1 MDAKE
6 KFLEMKRAWIEAD
19 EDGRLLIEKKQDEFF
34 LSLTDNQKKEIH
46 DTVSEDL
53 SRMKKEISEI
63 NQVLDIKEKLSSV
76 LPIISVSYLAKNYFH
91 RTPQWFYQRL
101 NGNKINGKSAIF
113 SDAEI
118 QTLYFAIQDISKQL
132 STIRF

>member
-1 MDAKE
+1 M
-6 KFLEMKRAWIEAD
+6 EAD